1 MRIAILYSLPTKRV
15 RESSYL
21 IADEDTVI
29 SSKKIARAI
38 REKGGKPLL
47 VGLSEDRITETIRS
61 IKADLIFNLIDWTGV
76 DLPLSLRAMESL
88 EKKGIPF
95 TGATKENFAFVDK
108 IAMKKALERVHLP
121 TPRFHVFKTGHESAI
136 PPFVYPVIVK
146 LGHEH
151 CSIGIEKTSFVK
163 NKSEL
168 LAVVRDRIKRF
179 GQEVYAE
186 EFIKGREFQITVL
199 EKEKGPVMLPP
210 AEIVY
215 KSTSQPEFLTFSERW
230 NENDPDY
237 QRSNTVPASLS
248 KKQLLQ
254 FEAISKRTFRQLGF
268 RDFTRIDARLKSENE
283 LMILEANPNPGL
295 DDDELYSMT
304 LSAEAVGL
312 TFPDFIWEIVAS
324 ALRRARK

>member
-1 MRIAILYSLPTKRV
+1 MTIAILYSLPTKRV
-15 RESSYL
+15 QESSYL
-21 IADEDTVI
+21 VADEDTVI

-38 REKGGKPLL
+38 REKGGEPLL

-108 IAMKKALERVHLP
+108 IAMKKALVRVHLP
-121 TPRFHVFKTGHESAI
+121 TPRFHVFETGHESGI

-146 LGHEH
+146 LAHEH
-151 CSIGIEKTSFVK
+151 CSVGIEKTSFVK

-237 QRSNTVPASLS
+237 QRSNTVLASLS
-248 KKQLLQ
+248 NRELLQ

-304 LSAEAVGL
+304 LSAKAVGL